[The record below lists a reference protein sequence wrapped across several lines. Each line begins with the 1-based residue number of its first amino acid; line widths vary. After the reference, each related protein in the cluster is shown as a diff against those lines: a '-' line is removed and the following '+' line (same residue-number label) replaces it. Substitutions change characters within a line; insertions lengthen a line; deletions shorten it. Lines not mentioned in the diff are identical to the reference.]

1 MPRENLS
8 ELIVAA
14 PQKLR
19 AAFKAKLYSSSSV
32 IEDPNLC
39 SFNSAC
45 SASIKAQYFP
55 LDMEPKNSLASTS
68 RDVEF
73 QLGFVA
79 TVGWK
84 KVK

>member
-1 MPRENLS
+1 
-8 ELIVAA
+8 
-14 PQKLR
+14 
-19 AAFKAKLYSSSSV
+19 
-32 IEDPNLC
+32 
-39 SFNSAC
+39 
-45 SASIKAQYFP
+45 
-55 LDMEPKNSLASTS
+55 MEPKNSLASTS